1 MRWRQDLTCLL
12 DAVGRGDDR
21 AEEALL
27 EVVYEEL
34 REIARAFM
42 ARERPD
48 HTLQPTAVVH
58 EAYLRLF
65 EGGPPG
71 WESRAHFFGT
81 AARAMRR
88 ILVDH
93 ARCKVSSKRGG
104 DRRRV
109 ELVEVPEA
117 EGPHPEDVLSLDRAL
132 DRLEERDTTMA
143 RVVELRYFG
152 GLSVKETARV
162 LETSPRS
169 VNRAW
174 TAARAWL
181 SRELDRTRRA
191 GRGDL

>member
-1 MRWRQDLTCLL
+1 MGSRSDLTRLL
-12 DAVGRGDDR
+12 QAVGRGDDQ

-27 EVVYEEL
+27 GAVYEEL

-42 ARERPD
+42 AGERPD

-65 EGGPPG
+65 EGGPPS
-71 WESRAHFFGT
+71 WESRSHFFGT

-93 ARCKVSSKRGG
+93 ARGKVSRKRGG

-117 EGPHPEDVLSLDRAL
+117 EGPRPEDVLSLDRAL
-132 DRLEERDTTMA
+132 NRLEERDTTMA

-152 GLSVKETARV
+152 GLSVQETARV

-181 SRELDRTRRA
+181 GRELGRAREA
-191 GRGDL
+191 GRGSA